1 MNLRILSDLHLE
13 IHPYI
18 IPLMQD
24 EANQILILAGDICP
38 LVNFEKHKL
47 FFEDSVKRFKKVLYV
62 FGNHEYYG
70 GNIQDEENYT
80 ELLNMLGVEVIN
92 DYRSSIFDNHFIHG
106 GTLWTDYGNN
116 PMDELQC
123 AMGMS
128 DFRAIRNGDRSLST
142 ADCKKMFKHT
152 VSQLDHDLTGSIV
165 VTHHSP
171 SYQGLSSK
179 YKGNCLNSGFHSN
192 LDELILNRKPKLWIH
207 GHTHDS
213 LDYMIGDTRVIC
225 NPRGYASSHHNEN
238 QNFNPFLV
246 VTV

>member
-13 IHPYI
+13 IQAYS
-18 IPLMQD
+18 IPLMPD
-24 EANQILILAGDICP
+24 ENEQILILAGDICP
-38 LVNFEKHKL
+38 LVDFEKHKL
-47 FFEDSVKRFKKVLYV
+47 FFENCISRFTAVLYV

-70 GNIQDEENYT
+70 GNIQDKKHYI
-80 ELLNMLGVEVIN
+80 ELLSMLGVEVIN
-92 DYRSSIFDNHFIHG
+92 DQNSVFNANMFIQG
-106 GTLWTDYGNN
+106 DTLWTDYGNN

-142 ADCKKMFKHT
+142 ADCKEMFKHT
-152 VSQLDHDLTGSIV
+152 VSRLDHDLTNNIV

-171 SYQGLSSK
+171 SYRGLSSK
-179 YKGNCLNSGFHSN
+179 YKGNCLNPGFHSN

-213 LDYMIGDTRVIC
+213 LDYTIGDTRVIC

-238 QNFNPFLV
+238 PNFNPYLV
-246 VTV
+246 VVA